1 MRRDDGACTSRGR
14 GVGVAGEVVLATLC
28 WRSMRGWSRG
38 RRALGLASC
47 VRLARSRERM
57 AEVLGNFADGLAKEA
72 VGATECG
79 RVMGVEQMSDFHLS
93 RSCA

>member
-14 GVGVAGEVVLATLC
+14 GVGVSGEVVLATLC
-28 WRSMRGWSRG
+28 WRSMRGWLRG
-38 RRALGLASC
+38 RRAWGLASC

-57 AEVLGNFADGLAKEA
+57 AEGVGDLADGLAKEA

-79 RVMGVEQMSDFHLS
+79 HAVCVEQMSDCRLS